1 MVSNEPTLREN
12 DVTGDKGI
20 ELCLSEENDV
30 DYDHFLNL
38 MTSTNSNFS
47 MDSSNCSENTSIE
60 SSPTIQR
67 TETGNI
73 STNDFED
80 DSESANSESAN
91 ESASVEGA
99 DFDSSDSSENT
110 SVESLFVIERMNINT
125 NSTSTAGFEGGSA
138 TAIQKEDNGN
148 ISKDDF
154 EDYGEY
160 DQCRLS
166 FSELASKRLYCMA
179 AERSK
184 RILILGERLS
194 ESIGKHHGTTSIL
207 LDNARSVHKKTLQPT
222 A

>member
-1 MVSNEPTLREN
+1 MVSNKPTLREN

-20 ELCLSEENDV
+20 ELFLSEENDV

-80 DSESANSESAN
+80 DSESAN

-110 SVESLFVIERMNINT
+110 SVE
-125 NSTSTAGFEGGSA
+125 
-138 TAIQKEDNGN
+138 
-148 ISKDDF
+148 
-154 EDYGEY
+154 
-160 DQCRLS
+160 
-166 FSELASKRLYCMA
+166 
-179 AERSK
+179 
-184 RILILGERLS
+184 
-194 ESIGKHHGTTSIL
+194 
-207 LDNARSVHKKTLQPT
+207 
-222 A
+222 

>member
-12 DVTGDKGI
+12 DATGDKGI
-20 ELCLSEENDV
+20 ELFLSEENDV
-30 DYDHFLNL
+30 DYNHFLNL

-80 DSESANSESAN
+80 DSESANK
-91 ESASVEGA
+91 SASVEGA

-125 NSTSTAGFEGGSA
+125 NSTSTDAFEGGSV
-138 TAIQKEDNGN
+138 TAIQKEDNGS

-160 DQCRLS
+160 DQCRIS

-207 LDNARSVHKKTLQPT
+207 LDNARSVHKKLFNQLRKKRKG
-222 A
+222 